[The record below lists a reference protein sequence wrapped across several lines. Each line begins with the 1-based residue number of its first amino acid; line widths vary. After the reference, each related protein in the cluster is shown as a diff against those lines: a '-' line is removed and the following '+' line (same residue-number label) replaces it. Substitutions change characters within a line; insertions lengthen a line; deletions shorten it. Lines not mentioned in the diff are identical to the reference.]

1 VTVSIIYPDLSEI
14 GGIGHPSAG
23 NMRSILER
31 DVPQIKTPAAI
42 IYLANMENAIKTVLA
57 ENEWSHLRR
66 TLNWHNLHG
75 GDHPIDLWYKAFPF
89 KTLVGP
95 IEEWSCKYPKH
106 WSSTFGCGAG
116 YEEGFPRLNDHCKA
130 SNAYLMLF
138 RVKKDMLTN
147 RKLNRFKDIRYTCV
161 FQTDTAYYFANGFP
175 PTKWKGKDWEH
186 SYWKRTKHY
195 DCQKHFEINE
205 F

>member
-1 VTVSIIYPDLSEI
+1 MSVSIIYPDLSEI
-14 GGIGHPSAG
+14 GGIGHPSG
-23 NMRSILER
+23 HQMESILCESA
-31 DVPQIKTPAAI
+31 PKIKTPAAI
-42 IYLANMENAIKTVLA
+42 FYIASMEDAAKHAA
-57 ENEWSHLRR
+57 ERLGWTHLRR

-75 GDHPIDLWYKAFPF
+75 GDHPMDLWYKAFPF

-95 IEEWSCKYPKH
+95 IKRWSRQYPKH

-116 YEEGFPRLNDHCKA
+116 YEKGFPRLNDHCKA

-138 RVKKDMLTN
+138 RVKKDMLTD